1 VWQYTLLKVA
11 LKCKLKYVLMRN
23 AFTNTALI
31 IFFAITISGCK
42 TIYPGEVGFVI
53 HKGMIKPGIL
63 TQGRYHYNFLVSKI
77 RKFNTRIEEFSG
89 VMSPP
94 TKEGLEVKVD
104 LTVLYHIK
112 PEAAPTIYTNVGMD
126 YGKKI
131 VINNFMA
138 IVREYTMKYTAIEL
152 LNERE
157 TIEKN
162 IEDKLREDISP
173 YGIIL
178 DDVLVKDI
186 DMPAEVL
193 HAIEN
198 KAKAEQIAKQTKL
211 ELQTKRDQEDFDIE
225 TKEKE
230 LRFALEKQK
239 NDSLMMQ
246 IDANA
251 IKNYQNT
258 INVSLTDKI
267 LKFKSIEITKEL
279 VKSPNAKIIITD
291 GKTMM
296 LNNVVD
302 K

>member
-1 VWQYTLLKVA
+1 MK
-11 LKCKLKYVLMRN
+11 
-23 AFTNTALI
+23 
-31 IFFAITISGCK
+31 IFFTQNGFVCLFTFVVTGCT
-42 TIYPGEVGFVI
+42 TIYPGEVGVVI
-53 HKGMIKPGIL
+53 RKGVIQPGIL
-63 TQGRYHYNFLVSKI
+63 TQGRYHLGIFGSKI
-77 RKFNTRIEEFSG
+77 YKFNTRIEEFSTM
-89 VMSPP
+89 MSPP

-112 PEAAPTIYTNVGMD
+112 PDAAPSIYTNVGMD

-138 IVREYTMKYTAIEL
+138 IVREYTMQYTAIEL

-162 IEDKLREDISP
+162 IEDKLRGDISG

-225 TKEKE
+225 SKEKE
-230 LRFALEKQK
+230 LRFALEKQR
-239 NDSLMMQ
+239 NDSLIMQ

-258 INVSLTDKI
+258 INPSLTDKI

-279 VKSPNAKIIITD
+279 VKSSNAKVIITD
-291 GKTMM
+291 GKSVMV
-296 LNNVVD
+296 NNVAD

>member
-1 VWQYTLLKVA
+1 MKNTFTLCA
-11 LKCKLKYVLMRN
+11 G
-23 AFTNTALI
+23 FI
-31 IFFAITISGCK
+31 ILSATVISGCT

-53 HKGMIKPGIL
+53 KKGTIQPGIL
-63 TQGRYHYNFLVSKI
+63 TQGRHHFNPLVSKI
-77 RKFNTRIEEFSG
+77 RKFNTRITEFSTI
-89 VMSPP
+89 MRPP

-112 PEAAPTIYTNVGMD
+112 PEAAVDIYTNVGVD
-126 YGKKI
+126 YGHKI

-157 TIEKN
+157 TIERN
-162 IEDKLREDISP
+162 IEDKLKAAIST
-173 YGIIL
+173 YGIVL

-186 DMPAEVL
+186 DMPTEVL
-193 HAIEN
+193 HVIEN
-198 KAKAEQIAKQTKL
+198 KAKAEQIALQTKL
-211 ELQTKRDQEDFDIE
+211 ELQTKRDQEDFEIE

-230 LRFALEKQK
+230 LKFALDKQK
-239 NDSLMMQ
+239 NDSLVMQ

-251 IKNYQNT
+251 IRNYQNT
-258 INVSLTDKI
+258 INASLTDKL
-267 LKFKSIEITKEL
+267 LKFKSIEVTKEL

-291 GKTMM
+291 GKSMM
-296 LNNVVD
+296 LNNISD

>member
-1 VWQYTLLKVA
+1 MKNT
-11 LKCKLKYVLMRN
+11 
-23 AFTNTALI
+23 FTNYACVI
-31 IFFAITISGCK
+31 IAVATTVLGCK
-42 TIYPGEVGFVI
+42 TIHPGEVGFVV
-53 HKGMIKPGIL
+53 KRGVIKPGIL
-63 TQGRYHYNFLVSKI
+63 TPGRYHYNIFASNI
-77 RKFNTRIEEFSG
+77 CKFNTRINEFSTI
-89 VMSPP
+89 MSPP
-94 TKEGLEVKVD
+94 TKEGLEVKVN

-112 PEAAPTIYTNVGMD
+112 AEAAPAIYTTVGMD
-126 YGKKI
+126 YGNKI

-138 IVREYTMKYTAIEL
+138 IVREYTMTYSAIEL
-152 LNERE
+152 LGERE

-162 IEDKLREDISP
+162 IEDKLRAAISP

-193 HAIEN
+193 RAIED
-198 KAKAEQIAKQTKL
+198 KAKADQIAKLTKL
-211 ELQTKRDQEDFDIE
+211 ELQTKREQEDFEIE

-230 LRFALEKQK
+230 LKFSLEKQR

-251 IKNYQNT
+251 LKNYQNT
-258 INVSLTDKI
+258 INSSLTDRL
-267 LKFKSIEITKEL
+267 LKFKSIEVTKEL

-291 GKTMM
+291 GKSMM
-296 LNNVVD
+296 LNNIGE

>member
-1 VWQYTLLKVA
+1 MKKIFTPCIYLFIFVAVTTL
-11 LKCKLKYVLMRN
+11 
-23 AFTNTALI
+23 
-31 IFFAITISGCK
+31 GCK
-42 TIYPGEVGFVI
+42 TINPGEVGFIIQKGVI
-53 HKGMIKPGIL
+53 NPGIL
-63 TQGRYHYNFLVSKI
+63 APGRHHNNPFVSKI
-77 RKFNTRIEEFSG
+77 LKFSTRITEFSAI
-89 VMSPP
+89 MSPP
-94 TKEGLEVKVD
+94 TKEGLEVKVN

-112 PEAAPTIYTNVGMD
+112 PVAAPEIYTNVGAD
-126 YGKKI
+126 YGNKI

-152 LNERE
+152 LGERE

-162 IEDKLREDISP
+162 IEDKLRTAISP
-173 YGIIL
+173 YGIVL

-193 HAIEN
+193 RAIEN
-198 KAKAEQIAKQTKL
+198 KAKAEQIAKQTTL
-211 ELQTKRDQEDFDIE
+211 ELQTKREQENFDIE

-230 LRFALEKQK
+230 LKFLVEKQK
-239 NDSLMMQ
+239 NDSVMMQ

-258 INVSLTDKI
+258 INSSLTDRL
-267 LKFKSIEITKEL
+267 LKFKSIEVTKEL

-296 LNNVVD
+296 LNNISD

>member
-1 VWQYTLLKVA
+1 MKKIFTPCIYLFFLVAVTTL
-11 LKCKLKYVLMRN
+11 
-23 AFTNTALI
+23 
-31 IFFAITISGCK
+31 GCK
-42 TIYPGEVGFVI
+42 TINPGEVGFIIQKGVI
-53 HKGMIKPGIL
+53 NPGIL
-63 TQGRYHYNFLVSKI
+63 APGRHHYNPFVSKI
-77 RKFNTRIEEFSG
+77 LKFSTRITEFSAI
-89 VMSPP
+89 MSPP
-94 TKEGLEVKVD
+94 TKEGLEVKVN

-112 PEAAPTIYTNVGMD
+112 PVAAPEIYTNVGAD
-126 YGKKI
+126 YGNKI

-152 LNERE
+152 LGERE

-162 IEDKLREDISP
+162 IEDKLRTAISP
-173 YGIIL
+173 YGIVL

-193 HAIEN
+193 RAIEN
-198 KAKAEQIAKQTKL
+198 KAKAEQIAKQTTL
-211 ELQTKRDQEDFDIE
+211 ELQTKREQENFDIE

-230 LRFALEKQK
+230 LKFLVEKQK
-239 NDSLMMQ
+239 NDSVMMQ

-258 INVSLTDKI
+258 INSSLTDRL
-267 LKFKSIEITKEL
+267 LKFKSIEVTKEL

-296 LNNVVD
+296 LNNISD

>member
-1 VWQYTLLKVA
+1 
-11 LKCKLKYVLMRN
+11 MRN
-23 AFTNTALI
+23 IFTIYTGSFILFVTTITA
-31 IFFAITISGCK
+31 CK
-42 TIYPGEVGFVI
+42 TIYPGEVGI
-53 HKGMIKPGIL
+53 LIKKGMIKPGIL
-63 TQGRYHYNFLVSKI
+63 TQGRHHYNPFVSKI
-77 RKFNTRIEEFSG
+77 CKFNTRITEFSTI
-89 VMSPP
+89 MSPP

-112 PEAAPTIYTNVGMD
+112 PEAAPDIYTNVGMD

-131 VINNFMA
+131 VVNNFMA

-162 IEDKLREDISP
+162 IEDKLRADIST

-186 DMPAEVL
+186 DMPTEVL

-198 KAKAEQIAKQTKL
+198 KAKAEQIAIQTKL
-211 ELQTKRDQEDFDIE
+211 ELQTKREQEDFDIE

-230 LRFALEKQK
+230 LKFSLEKQK

-258 INVSLTDKI
+258 INESLTDKL

-296 LNNVVD
+296 LNNIRD
-302 K
+302 

>member
-1 VWQYTLLKVA
+1 MKNVFTQI
-11 LKCKLKYVLMRN
+11 
-23 AFTNTALI
+23 AFVILFVVTFSACT
-31 IFFAITISGCK
+31 
-42 TIYPGEVGFVI
+42 TIYPGEVGFVV

-63 TQGRYHYNFLVSKI
+63 TQGRYHYNPFTSKI
-77 RKFNTRIEEFSG
+77 RKFNTRIEEFST

-112 PEAAPTIYTNVGMD
+112 PDAAPSIYTNVGMD

-157 TIEKN
+157 TIEQN
-162 IEDKLREDISP
+162 IEDKLRADIST

-225 TKEKE
+225 SKEKE
-230 LRFALEKQK
+230 LKFALEKQK
-239 NDSLMMQ
+239 NDSLLMQ

-251 IKNYQNT
+251 IRNYQNT
-258 INVSLTDKI
+258 INGSLTDKI
-267 LKFKSIEITKEL
+267 LKFRSIEITKEL
-279 VKSPNAKIIITD
+279 VKSSNAKIIITD

>member
-1 VWQYTLLKVA
+1 LRHTFIICASLI
-11 LKCKLKYVLMRN
+11 VL
-23 AFTNTALI
+23 
-31 IFFAITISGCK
+31 FATTISGCK
-42 TIYPGEVGFVI
+42 TIYPGEVGFI
-53 HKGMIKPGIL
+53 IKRGMIKPGIL
-63 TQGRYHYNFLVSKI
+63 TQGRYHYNPFVSKI
-77 RKFNTRIEEFSG
+77 CKFNTRIDEFSTI
-89 VMSPP
+89 MRPP
-94 TKEGLEVKVD
+94 TKEGLEVTVD

-112 PEAAPTIYTNVGMD
+112 PEAAPYIYTNVGMD

-131 VINNFMA
+131 VVNNFMA

-162 IEDKLREDISP
+162 IEDKLKADIST
-173 YGIIL
+173 YGIIM

-186 DMPAEVL
+186 DMPTEVL

-198 KAKAEQIAKQTKL
+198 KAKAEQIALQTKL
-211 ELQTKRDQEDFDIE
+211 ELQTKREQEDFDIE

-230 LRFALEKQK
+230 LKFSLEKQK

-251 IKNYQNT
+251 IKNYQIT
-258 INVSLTDKI
+258 INESLTDKL

-296 LNNVVD
+296 LNNIGD

>member
-1 VWQYTLLKVA
+1 MKNIFTTGAVLSILFVA
-11 LKCKLKYVLMRN
+11 
-23 AFTNTALI
+23 A
-31 IFFAITISGCK
+31 ISGCK
-42 TIYPGEVGFVI
+42 TIYPGEVGFI
-53 HKGMIKPGIL
+53 IKKGMIKPGIL
-63 TQGRYHYNFLVSKI
+63 TQGRYHYNPFVSKI
-77 RKFNTRIEEFSG
+77 RKFNTRIDEFSTI
-89 VMSPP
+89 MSPP

-112 PEAAPTIYTNVGMD
+112 PEAAPDIYTHVGMN
-126 YGKKI
+126 YGQKI
-131 VINNFMA
+131 VVNNFMA
-138 IVREYTMKYTAIEL
+138 IVREYTMQYTAIEL

-162 IEDKLREDISP
+162 IEDKLRADIST

-186 DMPAEVL
+186 DMPTEVL

-230 LRFALEKQK
+230 LKFALEKQK

-251 IKNYQNT
+251 VKNYQNT
-258 INVSLTDKI
+258 INGSLTDKL

-279 VKSPNAKIIITD
+279 VKSANAKIIITD

-296 LNNVVD
+296 LNNVID

>member
-1 VWQYTLLKVA
+1 
-11 LKCKLKYVLMRN
+11 MRN
-23 AFTNTALI
+23 NFTNCIGLI
-31 IFFAITISGCK
+31 MSFAIAVSGCK
-42 TIYPGEVGFVI
+42 TINPGEVGFIV
-53 HKGMIKPGIL
+53 HKGVIEPGIL
-63 TQGRYHYNFLVSKI
+63 TQGRHHYKIFTSKVL
-77 RKFNTRIEEFSG
+77 KFNTRITEYSTD
-89 VMSPP
+89 MRPP

-112 PEAAPTIYTNVGMD
+112 PASAPEIYSSVGTD
-126 YGKKI
+126 YGNKI

-152 LNERE
+152 LGERE

-162 IEDKLREDISP
+162 IEDKLRTAISP
-173 YGIIL
+173 YGIVL

-186 DMPAEVL
+186 DMPSEVL

-198 KAKAEQIAKQTKL
+198 KAKAEQIALQTKL
-211 ELQTKRDQEDFDIE
+211 ELQTKREQDDFDIE
-225 TKEKE
+225 TREKE
-230 LRFALEKQK
+230 LKFSLDKQR

-258 INVSLTDKI
+258 INSSLTDRL
-267 LKFKSIEITKEL
+267 LKFKSIEVTKEL
-279 VKSPNAKIIITD
+279 VKSPNAKVIITD
-291 GKTMM
+291 GKSMM
-296 LNNVVD
+296 VNNIGEN